1 MLLVRQTSAN
11 SVPIVDLAKEL
22 AKDPEA
28 LSRLKMERT
37 AYGYK
42 LEHGVAKTFEDD
54 TIACLQKVALCVDID
69 DDPAALTL
77 LGIGELPGIQCG
89 LQPSTSRWD
98 TE

>member
-1 MLLVRQTSAN
+1 MLLVRETSAN

-42 LEHGVAKTFEDD
+42 LENGVAKTFEDS
-54 TIACLQKVALCVDID
+54 
-69 DDPAALTL
+69 
-77 LGIGELPGIQCG
+77 LPSI
-89 LQPSTSRWD
+89 STTAIEKMRG
-98 TE
+98 T